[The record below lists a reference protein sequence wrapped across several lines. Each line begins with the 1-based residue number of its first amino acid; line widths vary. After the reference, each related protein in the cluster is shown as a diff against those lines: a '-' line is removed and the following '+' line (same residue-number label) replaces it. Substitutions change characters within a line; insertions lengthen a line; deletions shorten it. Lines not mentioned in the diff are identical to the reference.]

1 MHGSLEGSMDE
12 STEFIPADDTK
23 ALRLR
28 DGTELVVRRLRPDD
42 RPMLQNLLARLSQ
55 RSRYQRFATAVR
67 ELSKEQIQYLTEVDN
82 QHHVALVAVDRREGK
97 ETAVGIARYI
107 RNDQDPELAEVA
119 VTVMDSFQGR
129 GLGTLLLT
137 ILAESAR
144 LLGVNRF
151 YAFACCDNL
160 PVLKLVREIGAAV
173 RFLGSGM
180 VRINGAVPK
189 THDWVA
195 DSGF

>member
-12 STEFIPADDTK
+12 STEFNSGDDAK
-23 ALRLR
+23 ELRLR
-28 DGTELVVRRLRPDD
+28 DGTELVVRPLRPGD
-42 RPMLQNLLARLSQ
+42 RPMLQSFLARLSQ

-67 ELSKEQIQYLTEVDN
+67 ELSKEQIQYLTEIDN
-82 QHHVALVAVDRREGK
+82 QNHVAVVAVDRREGK
-97 ETAVGIARYI
+97 ETAVGIARYV

-119 VTVMDSFQGR
+119 VTVLDSFQGL

-137 ILAESAR
+137 ILAESAS
-144 LLGVNRF
+144 LVGVNRF

-180 VRINGAVPK
+180 VRINGVVPK